1 MYNLKTDGFSE
12 DKETEIASAE
22 EYPTDEDK
30 KDVGSRVPFFQTE
43 MLDAGSNINM
53 HDTATQEKLTSNII
67 VGMQSKIN

>member
-43 MLDAGSNINM
+43 SRYPRGR
-53 HDTATQEKLTSNII
+53 
-67 VGMQSKIN
+67 G